1 MRAFR
6 INRPRRRGVGAAM
19 LLILVLAASSLA
31 AVAAAPEPATVAN
44 NPSAPCT
51 YRAAFVA
58 DVTVPDNTAL
68 PANTAFSKVWRLRN
82 TGTCAWGPGKP
93 VDALAFAGGSQLG
106 AAALVPL
113 TAVIYAGQVGDVTVT
128 LTTPAAAGTYRS
140 EWKLHRADGITFGL
154 GSAGL
159 TPIYVKF
166 RVLGGG
172 PTAPPAPQRIQ
183 FAAGATV
190 GSVQGAVTFPTQ
202 KSYLL
207 RASAGQAMV
216 VAIVSANEVANFAI
230 TGVTDGIP
238 YKRLVNEDRYF
249 TMVLPATQ
257 DYRIDVATPGST
269 ASYVLS
275 VAIAP

>member
-6 INRPRRRGVGAAM
+6 TDRPRHRGLGAGV
-19 LLILVLAASSLA
+19 LLILVLVASSLTA
-31 AVAAAPEPATVAN
+31 AAAAPEPAITASN
-44 NPSAPCT
+44 QPAPCT

-58 DVTVPDNTAL
+58 DVTVPDNTAM
-68 PANTAFSKVWRLRN
+68 PPNTAFMKVWRLRN

-106 AAALVPL
+106 APALVPL
-113 TAVIYAGQVGDVTVT
+113 TAVINAGQVGDVAVT

-140 EWKLHRADGITFGL
+140 EWKLHRVDGLTFGV
-154 GSAGL
+154 GAAGA

-172 PTAPPAPQRIQ
+172 PTPPPAPQRIQ
-183 FAAGATV
+183 FAAGTTV
-190 GSVQGAVTFPTQ
+190 GSVQGTVTFGAQ
-202 KSYLL
+202 KSYVLGA
-207 RASAGQAMV
+207 RGGQAMV
-216 VAIVSANEVANFAI
+216 VTIVSANEVANFAI
-230 TGVTDGIP
+230 TGGTDGQP

-257 DYRIDVATPGST
+257 DYRIDVATPGGT
-269 ASYVLS
+269 ASYILS

>member
-1 MRAFR
+1 MSAFR
-6 INRPRRRGVGAAM
+6 TDRPRRTGIGAVA
-19 LLILVLAASSLA
+19 LLVLVLVTSTLVA
-31 AVAAAPEPATVAN
+31 AAAPEPAITA
-44 NPSAPCT
+44 SSQMAPCT

-68 PANTAFSKVWRLRN
+68 PASTAFSKVWRLRN

-106 AAALVPL
+106 APAIVPL
-113 TAVIYAGQVGDVTVT
+113 AAVINAGQVGDVAVT
-128 LTTPAAAGTYRS
+128 LTTPASAGTYRS
-140 EWKLHRADGITFGL
+140 EWKLHRADGLTFGV

-166 RVLGGG
+166 RVLGGPP
-172 PTAPPAPQRIQ
+172 PTPGPQRIQ
-183 FAAGATV
+183 FAPGATT
-190 GSVQGAVTFPTQ
+190 GSVQGAVTFGAQ
-202 KSYLL
+202 KSYVL
-207 RASAGQAMV
+207 RAAAGQAMV

-249 TMVLPATQ
+249 TMVLPSTQ
-257 DYRIDVATPGST
+257 DYRIDVATPGGT
-269 ASYVLS
+269 ASYILS
-275 VAIAP
+275 IAIAP

>member
-6 INRPRRRGVGAAM
+6 MSPPRRRGVGTAV
-19 LLILVLAASSLA
+19 LLILVLVASSLVA
-31 AVAAAPEPATVAN
+31 GAAAPGPAASTSIL
-44 NPSAPCT
+44 SAPCT

-58 DVTVPDNTAL
+58 DVTVLDNTAM
-68 PANTAFSKVWRLRN
+68 PPNTAFMKVWRLRN

-106 AAALVPL
+106 APAIAPL
-113 TAVIYAGQVGDVTVT
+113 TAVINAGQVSDVAVT
-128 LTTPAAAGTYRS
+128 LMTPAAAGTYRS
-140 EWKLHRADGITFGL
+140 EWKLHRADGLTFGV
-154 GSAGL
+154 GAAGA

-166 RVLGGG
+166 RVLSGG
-172 PTAPPAPQRIQ
+172 PTAAPASQRIQ

-190 GSVQGAVTFPTQ
+190 GSVQGAVTFGAQ
-202 KSYLL
+202 KSYVLGA
-207 RASAGQAMV
+207 RGGQALV
-216 VAIVSANEVANFAI
+216 ITIVSANEVANFAI
-230 TGVTDGIP
+230 TGVSDGQP

-257 DYRIDVATPGST
+257 DYLIDVATPGGT
-269 ASYVLS
+269 ANYILS